1 MKIIVYL
8 GTALIQ
14 LVAAAA
20 GFFVLLL
27 GLNGYSERQATP
39 SLILYLVLSVL
50 SILGFGAL
58 SVFTTNFIVR
68 KNWLGRAGAV
78 FIATI
83 SMSVIGGGVL
93 IAGLFV
99 AFLLAEFVR
108 GLR

>member
-8 GTALIQ
+8 VTALIQ
-14 LVAAAA
+14 LVAASA

-39 SLILYLVLSVL
+39 SLILYLALSVL

-58 SVFTTNFIVR
+58 AVFTTNFIVR
-68 KNWLGRAGAV
+68 KNWAGGAGAA

-83 SMSVIGGGVL
+83 SVSIIGVVVL
-93 IAGLFV
+93 VAGLFV

-108 GLR
+108 GMR